1 MSLINCAKVSVKYSS
16 LFGFRAYAGEKI
28 HKQELIE
35 KGTITWINPNHVYDE
50 NLFYHKQLNG
60 FLNGCAHLYSKHE
73 SPNAI
78 IYPNI
83 KHQTYEIIALKHIKT
98 NDPLSIKSNI
108 LDVKFKHYYHSC
120 DN

>member
-1 MSLINCAKVSVKYSS
+1 MSLINCAKVSIKYSS
-16 LFGFRAYAGEKI
+16 LWGFRAFAGEKI
-28 HKQELIE
+28 HKQEPIE

-50 NLFYHKQLNG
+50 NLFYLQHLNG

-83 KHQTYEIIALKHIKT
+83 KHQTYEIIALKHIKK
-98 NDPLSIKSNI
+98 NDLLSIKSNI
-108 LDVKFKHYYHSC
+108 LNVKYNYYYSC